1 MHKLLSRKFGYGAD
15 DANSQFKTRLASM
28 ANVRFCSRLLWYS
41 FGAAIMLCS
50 ARPALTADVPRSPE
64 TEITNRFVMDDF
76 HVVEWNDICTDPA
89 KFIGQPIELRK
100 MRCVDGMDGFR
111 CVAFPRKI
119 TASAK
124 TLTVF
129 ARSVIPGAERA
140 ILKNYCT
147 TLQAMLQSAACR
159 KNIRIIPAQFSEWF
173 GGEVAKS
180 VELKADK
187 IRILPGSRPKRYAAS
202 YSTRRWWKPKS
213 RR

>member
-1 MHKLLSRKFGYGAD
+1 
-15 DANSQFKTRLASM
+15 M
-28 ANVRFCSRLLWYS
+28 ANVRFSSRLLWYS

-64 TEITNRFVMDDF
+64 TEITNRFVMTSTVNDF
-76 HVVEWNDICTDPA
+76 RLVGWNDVCADPA

-100 MRCVDGMDGFR
+100 MRCVYGMDGFR

-124 TLTVF
+124 TVTVF
-129 ARSVIPGAERA
+129 AKSVIPWGERA
-140 ILKNYCT
+140 VLKNNCT

-159 KNIRIIPAQFSEWF
+159 KNIRIIPAWFSEWF

-187 IRILPGSRPKRYAAS
+187 IQILPGSRPKRYVANCSA
-202 YSTRRWWKPKS
+202 RRGWKPKS